1 MLRAC
6 EEARLVVQRGRDAF
20 DGDVLVRRAAERTI
34 EILVAAGNSIRAE
47 LTELDPDYP
56 WQEMFGMRNRIV
68 HEHWR
73 ADPDLIWEAL
83 TRDVHGGR
91 GASGTPGRSTRT
103 WMRSMWN

>member
-34 EILVAAGNSIRAE
+34 EILVAAGNSIRDE

-56 WQEMFGMRNRIV
+56 WPGDVRYAEPD
-68 HEHWR
+68 R
-73 ADPDLIWEAL
+73 ARAL
-83 TRDVHGGR
+83 
-91 GASGTPGRSTRT
+91 AC
-103 WMRSMWN
+103 